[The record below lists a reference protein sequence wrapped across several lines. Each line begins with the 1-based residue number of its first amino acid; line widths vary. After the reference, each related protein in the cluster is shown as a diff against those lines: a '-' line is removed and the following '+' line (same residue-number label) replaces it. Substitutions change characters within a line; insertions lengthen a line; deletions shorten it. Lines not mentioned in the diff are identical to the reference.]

1 MQKILLQIIISGH
14 KSADAQG
21 VVHYV
26 RCVPFRKKRSFGS
39 WAAFRK
45 NKFLFL
51 VVFCWIFGTM
61 EIKLLLAE
69 RQTFWIMFAKMS
81 SWRNVSSNLW
91 MHISLG
97 RRNNHVTNLRK
108 FGVYF
113 GVLHAMVHL
122 DSSGRTTDGRTTDG
136 QRTDMNEVGSLYIGA
151 FGTKIIEKYCERC

>member
-1 MQKILLQIIISGH
+1 MRKILLKIIISGH

-26 RCVPFRKKRSFGS
+26 RNVPLRKKRSFGS

-45 NKFLFL
+45 NKILFL

-61 EIKLLLAE
+61 EIKLLVAE

-81 SWRNVSSNLW
+81 PWRNVSSNLW

-97 RRNNHVTNLRK
+97 RRNNHATILRK
-108 FGVYF
+108 FGVHF

-122 DSSGRTTDGRTTDG
+122 DSDTQTTDNNNNNGRTTDRH
-136 QRTDMNEVGSLYIGA
+136 
-151 FGTKIIEKYCERC
+151 ERSRFSVYRCLRHKNSRKKTEC